1 MSDERRSIGGGAR
14 LRAAREARGI
24 SIESVAAELRIR
36 VPIIRGLEAED
47 PAYLP
52 ERIYTLGMLR
62 TYATYLDL
70 DPEAIVGSWAGFPAI
85 TRADATYRSDE
96 PSRSPRFAGGAL
108 RSLTTYGGIG
118 LLAIVVALFVG
129 AQVLRYAA
137 PPSLSIETPAEAV
150 STLDA
155 ETLSVEMRGT
165 SNSKARIRI
174 ERLGGETITAIADE
188 TGLWSVEVP
197 LDRGK
202 NELSITALDDGTGTA
217 SAETLTRI
225 LIVPLPTGGGPKLEL
240 LGPTEGA
247 RIENAPVRIEA
258 SSEPG
263 QVLSVTATPATGSP
277 VVTQFTADS
286 SGGIAS
292 DLLLPAGEWRIT
304 LAAAGLGGATST
316 VERSVSVTYS
326 GVVITVEA
334 TGSGSWVR
342 AWSDGV
348 VDPTTGSTG
357 LTLVKG
363 GRFTIKATR
372 LVELR
377 FGSPASLTLSLNG
390 RILDRLGEVGVT
402 GAWAFAPNG
411 SVTPSNRK

>member
-14 LRAAREARGI
+14 LRAAREARGT

-36 VPIIRGLEAED
+36 VPVIRGLEAED
-47 PAYLP
+47 PTYLP

-62 TYATYLDL
+62 TYAAYLEL

-85 TRADATYRSDE
+85 TRAEATYRSEE
-96 PSRSPRFAGGAL
+96 PKRLSRLSGGGL
-108 RSLTTYGGIG
+108 RSLSAYGGIG
-118 LLAIVVALFVG
+118 LLAMAVVLFVG
-129 AQVLRYAA
+129 AQVVRYAS
-137 PPSLSIETPAEAV
+137 PPSLTIESPAEEI

-155 ETLSVEMRGT
+155 DTLSIEMHGT
-165 SNSKARIRI
+165 SNPAAQIRI
-174 ERLGGETITAIADE
+174 QRLGGETITAIADE

-202 NELSITALDDGTGTA
+202 NELSIAALDDGTGTE
-217 SAETLTRI
+217 SAETLNRI
-225 LIVPLPTGGGPKLEL
+225 LIVPLPTGGGPKFEL
-240 LGPTEGA
+240 LAPGNGA
-247 RIENAPVRIEA
+247 RIENAPVRIDA
-258 SSEPG
+258 STEPG
-263 QVLSVTATPATGSP
+263 QVISVTATPTTGDP
-277 VVTQFTADS
+277 VITQFTANS
-286 SGGIAS
+286 SGNIAS
-292 DLLLPAGEWRIT
+292 DLLLPAGEWRLSLT
-304 LAAAGLGGATST
+304 AAGLGGAAST
-316 VERSVSVTYS
+316 IERSVTVRYA
-326 GVVITVEA
+326 GVVVTVEA

-372 LVELR
+372 IIELR

-390 RILDRLGEVGVT
+390 RILARLGEVGVS
-402 GAWAFAPNG
+402 GAWAFSSDGN
-411 SVTPSNRK
+411 VRPSNRR